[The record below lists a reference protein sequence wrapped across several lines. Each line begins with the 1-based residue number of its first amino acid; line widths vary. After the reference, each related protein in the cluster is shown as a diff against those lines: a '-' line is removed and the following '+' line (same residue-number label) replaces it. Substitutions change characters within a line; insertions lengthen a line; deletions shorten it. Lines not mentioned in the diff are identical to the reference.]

1 MISFFKFQ
9 DPLRFSMILIL
20 LVLIR
25 LPSLIYGY
33 PLLIPELIWQL
44 SGEKMGDGFLL
55 YRDIWEGIEPF
66 SGGVY
71 FLIDKIFGKSQPVYQ
86 ILSLILVF
94 IQAVLFNFILNIN
107 NVYPER
113 TLVPALLYVIFS
125 SLFFDFYTLSPVLMG
140 MTFVILAMHFV
151 FLQIRTVDDD
161 ENLFYTGLLVATSS
175 LFYFPFFL
183 FVLMALLAFLLF
195 SPSSLRKYFVLLSG
209 FFFPYTVACTYYFI
223 RDGLDEFIYCLFYS
237 SFVHTE
243 FLVTGKILIFTLAIP
258 VIIFA
263 LSIFVIATNSRYIN
277 YQYVTMRI
285 FGVWLILSV
294 ATLYFSRT
302 ISTFQLFVCVPPLS
316 FFAAHFF
323 LLTKNKYIREISF
336 AAFSIIILWINYGV
350 LYSFAFKKNPVNY
363 EAMIVDRLKAD
374 MPAEIKNK
382 KMLVLGDDRSY
393 YVNNKS
399 ATPYVNW
406 DLSQKHF
413 KDLNNFNNISEI
425 YKNFLKDM
433 PDVIIDKE
441 KIAPRLFAKIPQ
453 LGEQF
458 RKMDG
463 YDIYIRQ

>member
-1 MISFFKFQ
+1 
-9 DPLRFSMILIL
+9 MILIL

-44 SGEKMGDGFLL
+44 SGEKMADGFLL

-66 SGGVY
+66 SGGAY
-71 FLIDKIFGKSQPVYQ
+71 FLIDKIFGESQFVYQ

-94 IQAVLFNFILNIN
+94 IQAILFNFILNIN

-113 TLVPALLYVIFS
+113 TFVPALLYIIFS

-161 ENLFYTGLLVATSS
+161 ENLFYAGLLVASSS
-175 LFYFPFFL
+175 LFYFPFFIFL
-183 FVLMALLAFLLF
+183 LMALLAFLLF
-195 SPSSLRKYFVLLSG
+195 TPSSIRKYFVLLSG
-209 FFFPYTVACTYYFI
+209 FFFPYTVAGTYYFI

-243 FLVTGKILIFTLAIP
+243 FLVTGKIIAFTMAIP
-258 VIIFA
+258 VIIFI
-263 LSIFVIATNSRYIN
+263 LSIFTIVANSRYIN

-336 AAFSIIILWINYGV
+336 AAFSIIILWINYGT

-363 EAMIVDRLKAD
+363 EKMVAD
-374 MPAEIKNK
+374 NMKSELPEEIKNK
-382 KMLVLGDDRSY
+382 KLLVLGDDKSY
-393 YVNNKS
+393 YVNNIP
-399 ATPYVNW
+399 ATPYLNW
-406 DLSQKHF
+406 DLSKKHF
-413 KDLNNFNNISEI
+413 DDLNNFNNISEI
-425 YKNFLKDM
+425 YKNFSKDM

-441 KIAPRLFAKIPQ
+441 KIAPALFAKIPK

-463 YDIYIRQ
+463 YDIYVRQ